1 MLANLLSQLDRIY
14 DLELEVEIEQFL
26 ISRETCHILAGEGTV
41 GGTVI
46 VHQGKEDEEIELGVY
61 IGEETLARLD
71 EIDEDELHLSNGL
84 ASDHFAALCTA
95 IEEVSHF
102 AYLMW
107 NAHRDK
113 SVTQLELELQAEVD
127 KFVTS
132 ALLMA
137 RENGG
142 RIPIKLL
149 DRLFDDFDLRD
160 GLDHSHRERYLT
172 ASSFARSYCSF
183 LMRRFLSRSRVADLL
198 AELRHFY
205 RLTQRGKIGRIYQT
219 VYAA

>member
-1 MLANLLSQLDRIY
+1 MLSHLLTHIDRIY
-14 DLELEVEIEQFL
+14 DLELEVEIEEFL
-26 ISRETCHILAGEGTV
+26 ISRETCQSVLAQRAV
-41 GGTVI
+41 GGTVV
-46 VHQGKEDEEIELGVY
+46 VHQGKEDQGIELGVY
-61 IGEETLARLD
+61 IGEETLARL
-71 EIDEDELHLSNGL
+71 EELDLAAGL
-84 ASDHFAALCTA
+84 APEHFGALCTA

-127 KFVTS
+127 KFVTA
-132 ALLMA
+132 ALLLA
-137 RENGG
+137 RENRG
-142 RIPIKLL
+142 RIPTELL

-160 GLDHSHRERYLT
+160 GLDPSRRERYQT

-183 LMRRFLSRSRVADLL
+183 LMERFFRRARIADLL

-205 RLTQRGKIGRIYQT
+205 RLTQRGKIGHIYQT

>member
-14 DLELEVEIEQFL
+14 DLELGVEIEQFL
-26 ISRETCHILAGEGTV
+26 ISREMCQSLAGDGAV
-41 GGTVI
+41 GGTVV
-46 VHQGKEDEEIELGVY
+46 VHQGQDDEAIGLGVY

-71 EIDEDELHLSNGL
+71 DLDLSTGV
-84 ASDHFAALCTA
+84 AAEHFAALCIA

-107 NAHRDK
+107 NANRDK

-132 ALLMA
+132 ALLLA

-142 RIPIKLL
+142 RIPMELL
-149 DRLFDDFDLRD
+149 DRLFEDFDLRD
-160 GLDHSHRERYLT
+160 GLDPHRRERYLT

-183 LMRRFLSRSRVADLL
+183 LMRRFLRRSRLADLL

-205 RLTQRGKIGRIYQT
+205 RLTQRGKIGHIYQT

>member
-1 MLANLLSQLDRIY
+1 MLANLLSHLDRIY
-14 DLELEVEIEQFL
+14 DLELGVEIEEFL
-26 ISRETCHILAGEGTV
+26 ISRETCQSVAAERTV
-41 GGTVI
+41 GGTVV
-46 VHQGKEDEEIELGVY
+46 VHQGKEDEGIGLGVY
-61 IGEETLARLD
+61 IGDETLACLD
-71 EIDEDELHLSNGL
+71 QLDLSGEL
-84 ASDHFAALCTA
+84 AAEHFAALCTA

-113 SVTQLELELQAEVD
+113 TVTQLELELQAEVD
-127 KFVTS
+127 KFVTA

-142 RIPIKLL
+142 RIPASLL
-149 DRLFDDFDLRD
+149 GRLFDDFDLRE
-160 GLDHSHRERYLT
+160 GLDASRRERYLT

-183 LMRRFLSRSRVADLL
+183 LTRRFLRRSRLADLL
-198 AELRHFY
+198 TELRHFY
-205 RLTQRGKIGRIYQT
+205 RLTQGGKIRHINQT

>member
-14 DLELEVEIEQFL
+14 GLELEVEIEPFL
-26 ISRETCHILAGEGTV
+26 ISRETCQSLAGEGTV
-41 GGTVI
+41 GATVV
-46 VHQGKEDEEIELGVY
+46 VHQGREDEEIELGVY
-61 IGEETLARLD
+61 IGEETLACLD
-71 EIDEDELHLSNGL
+71 ELDLRSGL
-84 ASDHFAALCTA
+84 ASEHFAALCTA

-107 NAHRDK
+107 NANRDK

-127 KFVTS
+127 KFVTA
-132 ALLMA
+132 ALLLG

-142 RIPIKLL
+142 RIPAELL
-149 DRLFDDFDLRD
+149 TRVFDDFDLRD
-160 GLDHSHRERYLT
+160 GLDHSGRERYLT

-183 LMRRFLSRSRVADLL
+183 LMRRFIRRSRVAELL

-205 RLTQRGKIGRIYQT
+205 RLTQRGKIGHIYQT
-219 VYAA
+219 VFAA

>member
-1 MLANLLSQLDRIY
+1 MLANLLSHLDRIY
-14 DLELEVEIEQFL
+14 DLKLEVEIERFL
-26 ISRETCHILAGEGTV
+26 ISRETCQSLSGEHAA
-41 GGTVI
+41 GGTVV
-46 VHQGKEDEEIELGVY
+46 VHQGTEDEAIGLGVY
-61 IGEETLARLD
+61 IGEETLARL
-71 EIDEDELHLSNGL
+71 EELDELDLSGGL
-84 ASDHFAALCTA
+84 PSLHFAALCTA

-107 NAHRDK
+107 NANRDK

-132 ALLMA
+132 ALLIA
-137 RENGG
+137 GENGG
-142 RIPIKLL
+142 LIPAELL

-160 GLDHSHRERYLT
+160 GLDDSRRERYLT
-172 ASSFARSYCSF
+172 ASSFARSYCFF
-183 LMRRFLSRSRVADLL
+183 LMRRFLRHSRVADLL

-205 RLTQRGKIGRIYQT
+205 RLTQRGKIGHIYQT

>member
-14 DLELEVEIEQFL
+14 DLELQVEIEQFL
-26 ISRETCHILAGEGTV
+26 ISRETCQSLAGGRAV

-71 EIDEDELHLSNGL
+71 GLDLSGGI

-107 NAHRDK
+107 NANRDK

-132 ALLMA
+132 ALLIA

-142 RIPIKLL
+142 RIPTKLL

-160 GLDHSHRERYLT
+160 GLDHGRRERYLT

-183 LMRRFLSRSRVADLL
+183 LMRRFLSQSRVADLL

>member
-14 DLELEVEIEQFL
+14 DLELQVEIEQFL
-26 ISRETCHILAGEGTV
+26 ISRETCQRLAGERTV

-46 VHQGKEDEEIELGVY
+46 VHQGKEDGEIELGVY
-61 IGEETLARLD
+61 IGEETLAHLD
-71 EIDEDELHLSNGL
+71 GLDLSGGL

-107 NAHRDK
+107 NANRDK

-132 ALLMA
+132 ALLIA

-142 RIPIKLL
+142 RIPTQLL

-183 LMRRFLSRSRVADLL
+183 LMRRFLSQSRVADLL

>member
-14 DLELEVEIEQFL
+14 DLELQVEIEQFL
-26 ISRETCHILAGEGTV
+26 ISRETCQILSGERTV
-41 GGTVI
+41 GGAVI
-46 VHQGKEDEEIELGVY
+46 VHQGEEDEEIELGVY

-71 EIDEDELHLSNGL
+71 VLDLSNGL

-107 NAHRDK
+107 NANRDK

-142 RIPIKLL
+142 RIPTKLL

-160 GLDHSHRERYLT
+160 GLDHTRRERYLT

-198 AELRHFY
+198 TELRHFY